1 MTQTMKARDKW
12 IEHLDE
18 YARQKNQQM
27 KNKAAE
33 TRAKYGQ

>member
-18 YARQKNQQM
+18 YERQKKSTTEKQGGR
-27 KNKAAE
+27 NKS
-33 TRAKYGQ
+33 KI